1 MKILRLPA
9 SLLLLLFAAA
19 CVTINVYF
27 PAEAAEKAADRIIQ
41 DVYGEQSAAPEATE
55 PQSQLQ
61 PDALPV
67 ALQSAL
73 LDWLIPPARAA
84 SADITVDTPA
94 IRQLQAD
101 MEARHK
107 ELAPFY
113 ASGAVGITRDG
124 QVAIRDQKVVPLKD
138 RNNLKNLVAKENRDR
153 DALYKEIA
161 KANSHPEWEAD
172 IREIFAKRWVDNA
185 RPGWWYQDNKGNWK
199 QK

>member
-1 MKILRLPA
+1 MRILRLSA
-9 SLLLLLFAAA
+9 SVLLLLFAAA

-41 DVYGEQSAAPEATE
+41 DVYGEQPAAPGEAE
-55 PQSQLQ
+55 PQSQVQ

-67 ALQSAL
+67 ASQSAL

-84 SADITVDTPA
+84 GADITVDTPA
-94 IRQLQAD
+94 IRQLKAD

-124 QVAIRDQKVVPLKD
+124 QVAIRDQKAVPLKD
-138 RNNLKNLVAKENRDR
+138 RNNLNNLVAKENRDR

>member
-9 SLLLLLFAAA
+9 SLLPLLFAAA

-55 PQSQLQ
+55 PQSQFH